1 MKALRFLGAIVAGIA
16 VAMILALA
24 VEFFCALAHPF
35 PEDFDGSI
43 EATCLH
49 VEQCPAWVLALVVPG
64 WAGVALAG
72 MWTAGRI
79 GGRASAA
86 VVGLILLAAVLLNI
100 SMLPYP
106 LWFETASVLAI
117 AAAGA
122 GGYRLSGRRA
132 AAGAADAPERHIR
145 PPDDPASPAQG

>member
-1 MKALRFLGAIVAGIA
+1 MKILRYSGAIVAGIA
-16 VAMILALA
+16 VAMLLAVA
-24 VEFFCALAHPF
+24 VEFFSALAHPF

-49 VEQCPAWVLALVVPG
+49 VERCPAWVLAVVVPA
-64 WAGVALAG
+64 WAGVAFAG
-72 MWTAGRI
+72 TWTTGRL
-79 GGRASAA
+79 GNRACAL

-132 AAGAADAPERHIR
+132 APAARAGDASAP
-145 PPDDPASPAQG
+145 SL